1 MQKNVRLWNFCINI
15 FIPGI
20 RFDKLICLGMWR
32 GRIWLKLHFNCSLRR
47 PWPPNNQLFFRK
59 HELQGHNVR
68 WVWNHILLKLCDF
81 IQNTFVL
88 CYRIKRFSVQASN
101 SLNINEKREKSECT
115 LHFKMNAHNFLII
128 FPFLLLPKWPLSWY
142 VSLE

>member
-1 MQKNVRLWNFCINI
+1 MRLWNFCINI

-20 RFDKLICLGMWR
+20 RFDKLIFLGIWR
-32 GRIWLKLHFNCSLRR
+32 GRIWHKLHFNCPLRL
-47 PWPPNNQLFFRK
+47 PWPSNNQLFWK
-59 HELQGHNVR
+59 AYGLQDHNAQ
-68 WVWNHILLKLCDF
+68 WVWNHILHKLCDF

-88 CYRIKRFSVQASN
+88 CYLIKWFSVQASN

-115 LHFKMNAHNFLII
+115 HHFKMYAHNFLII
-128 FPFLLLPKWPLSWY
+128 FPFLLLPKWPLSRC